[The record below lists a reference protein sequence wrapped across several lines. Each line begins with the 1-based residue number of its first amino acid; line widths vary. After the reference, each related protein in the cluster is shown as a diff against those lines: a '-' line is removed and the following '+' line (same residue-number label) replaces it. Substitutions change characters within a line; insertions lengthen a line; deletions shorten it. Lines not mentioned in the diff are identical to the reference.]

1 MLIYLFDELPMS
13 FEPLFMKAPR
23 RTAATS
29 NGFSDAYR
37 DVPCTPPARTNGTEN
52 VQHAKAIAAI
62 AVARL
67 DMYRLTRASSACA
80 HVVCE
85 LVTCIRVG
93 KNEAPFPF
101 RFVAPSDR
109 VTVGARGRLPTAV
122 MAQNAD
128 NFKVEILVD
137 GQVREPTIN
146 SAHHA
151 TRRRPRPEF
160 LKSFPPKSQPLDV
173 HVGRDGQK
181 WVTSSFNAGSTKM
194 IEYAETDPFGER
206 YTQRWPA
213 TPYSVRV
220 TCTSPGSFKSIVYVD
235 GKLACSR
242 YHLTDKPNTETFEFK
257 GFQANISLAYCMDEI
272 SEFMFTL
279 PRAEVRPAGAPVPE
293 PNPELGTIV
302 VKLWEMRQRPGQIV
316 VDPAAARGGARVKP
330 ATKAA
335 LAKGGKATTATA
347 SGNQIQAM
355 RGRAY
360 TANTYAKVGTHPV
373 ATCRYNYATRSQ
385 LQMRGIINPEIV
397 VPVPKDED
405 VEVVEAAQ
413 TGRAKRRKK
422 EEEFKVDKDGVI
434 SFD

>member
-1 MLIYLFDELPMS
+1 
-13 FEPLFMKAPR
+13 
-23 RTAATS
+23 
-29 NGFSDAYR
+29 
-37 DVPCTPPARTNGTEN
+37 
-52 VQHAKAIAAI
+52 
-62 AVARL
+62 
-67 DMYRLTRASSACA
+67 
-80 HVVCE
+80 
-85 LVTCIRVG
+85 
-93 KNEAPFPF
+93 
-101 RFVAPSDR
+101 
-109 VTVGARGRLPTAV
+109 
-122 MAQNAD
+122 
-128 NFKVEILVD
+128 
-137 GQVREPTIN
+137 
-146 SAHHA
+146 
-151 TRRRPRPEF
+151 
-160 LKSFPPKSQPLDV
+160 
-173 HVGRDGQK
+173 
-181 WVTSSFNAGSTKM
+181 M

-220 TCTSPGSFKSIVYVD
+220 TCTSPGSFQSIVYVD

-257 GFQANISLAYCMDEI
+257 GFQANVSLAYCMDEI

-302 VKLWEMRQRPGQIV
+302 VKFWENRKLPNQIV

-347 SGNQIQAM
+347 SGNQVQAIN
-355 RGRAY
+355 GRAY
-360 TANTYAKVGTHPV
+360 TANTYDKVGTHPV
-373 ATCRYNYATRSQ
+373 ATCMYNYATRSQ

-405 VEVVEAAQ
+405 VEVVEAAP

>member
-1 MLIYLFDELPMS
+1 M
-13 FEPLFMKAPR
+13 
-23 RTAATS
+23 
-29 NGFSDAYR
+29 
-37 DVPCTPPARTNGTEN
+37 
-52 VQHAKAIAAI
+52 
-62 AVARL
+62 
-67 DMYRLTRASSACA
+67 ASSD
-80 HVVCE
+80 
-85 LVTCIRVG
+85 L
-93 KNEAPFPF
+93 
-101 RFVAPSDR
+101 

-151 TRRRPRPEF
+151 TRRRPRPEL
-160 LKSFPPKSQPLDV
+160 LKSLPPKSQPLDV
-173 HVGRDGQK
+173 HVGPDGQK

-220 TCTSPGSFKSIVYVD
+220 TCTSPGSINSRVYVD
-235 GKLACSR
+235 GKLACKR
-242 YHLTDKPNTETFEFK
+242 MHMKHKPNTETFEYK
-257 GFQANISLAYCMDEI
+257 GFQANVSKISYCMDEI

-279 PRAEVRPAGAPVPE
+279 PRAEVRPAGAPAPE

-302 VKLWEMRQRPGQIV
+302 VKFWENRKLPNQVV

-347 SGNQIQAM
+347 SGNQIQAIS
-355 RGRAY
+355 GRAY
-360 TANTYAKVGTHPV
+360 TARTYAKVGTHPV
-373 ATCRYNYATRSQ
+373 ATDRYNYATRSQ

-405 VEVVEAAQ
+405 VEVVEAAP

>member
-1 MLIYLFDELPMS
+1 M
-13 FEPLFMKAPR
+13 
-23 RTAATS
+23 
-29 NGFSDAYR
+29 
-37 DVPCTPPARTNGTEN
+37 
-52 VQHAKAIAAI
+52 
-62 AVARL
+62 
-67 DMYRLTRASSACA
+67 
-80 HVVCE
+80 
-85 LVTCIRVG
+85 
-93 KNEAPFPF
+93 
-101 RFVAPSDR
+101 
-109 VTVGARGRLPTAV
+109 
-122 MAQNAD
+122 
-128 NFKVEILVD
+128 
-137 GQVREPTIN
+137 
-146 SAHHA
+146 
-151 TRRRPRPEF
+151 
-160 LKSFPPKSQPLDV
+160 
-173 HVGRDGQK
+173 GRDGQK

-220 TCTSPGSFKSIVYVD
+220 TCTTPGSFLSSAYVD
-235 GKLACSR
+235 GKLACQE
-242 YHLTDKPNTETFEFK
+242 YHITNKLNTETFEFK
-257 GFQANISLAYCMDEI
+257 GFQANVSRLCYSRDSI

-302 VKLWEMRQRPGQIV
+302 VKFWETRMQANRVV

-347 SGNQIQAM
+347 SGNQVQAIN
-355 RGRAY
+355 GRAY
-360 TANTYAKVGTHPV
+360 TANTYDKVGTHPV
-373 ATCRYNYATRSQ
+373 ATCMYNYATRSQ

-405 VEVVEAAQ
+405 VEVVEAAP

>member
-220 TCTSPGSFKSIVYVD
+220 TCTSPGSFQSIVYVD

-272 SEFMFTL
+272 SEFMLTL

>member
-1 MLIYLFDELPMS
+1 
-13 FEPLFMKAPR
+13 
-23 RTAATS
+23 
-29 NGFSDAYR
+29 
-37 DVPCTPPARTNGTEN
+37 
-52 VQHAKAIAAI
+52 
-62 AVARL
+62 
-67 DMYRLTRASSACA
+67 
-80 HVVCE
+80 
-85 LVTCIRVG
+85 
-93 KNEAPFPF
+93 
-101 RFVAPSDR
+101 
-109 VTVGARGRLPTAV
+109 
-122 MAQNAD
+122 
-128 NFKVEILVD
+128 
-137 GQVREPTIN
+137 
-146 SAHHA
+146 
-151 TRRRPRPEF
+151 
-160 LKSFPPKSQPLDV
+160 
-173 HVGRDGQK
+173 
-181 WVTSSFNAGSTKM
+181 M

-220 TCTSPGSFKSIVYVD
+220 TCTTPGSFQSTVYVD
-235 GKLACSR
+235 GKLACKR
-242 YHLTDKPNTETFEFK
+242 LHMTDRPNTETIEFK
-257 GFQANISLAYCMDEI
+257 GFQANVSTLSYHHDEI

-302 VKLWEMRQRPGQIV
+302 VKFWEMRKLPNQVV

-347 SGNQIQAM
+347 SGNQVQAIH
-355 RGRAY
+355 GRAY
-360 TANTYAKVGTHPV
+360 TADIYDHVGTHPV

-397 VPVPKDED
+397 VPKDED
-405 VEVVEAAQ
+405 VEVVEGAP

>member
-1 MLIYLFDELPMS
+1 LLIYLFDELPMS

-160 LKSFPPKSQPLDV
+160 LNSLPPKSQPLDV

-220 TCTSPGSFKSIVYVD
+220 TCTSPGSFQSIVYVD